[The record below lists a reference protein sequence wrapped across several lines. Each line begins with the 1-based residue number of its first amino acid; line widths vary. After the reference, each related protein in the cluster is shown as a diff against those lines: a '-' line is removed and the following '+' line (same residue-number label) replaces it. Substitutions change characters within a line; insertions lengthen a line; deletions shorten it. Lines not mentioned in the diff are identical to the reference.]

1 MGACV
6 ARCAFA
12 ILLGMF
18 ALIPSF
24 RQESGNVVGISNEF
38 KPGMTV
44 EQLVA
49 VFPTDFFIASI
60 SVPLRT
66 RPCKD
71 AAGHILP
78 PEEYPVYFP
87 DMSDDDAQ
95 GKKLAWQAAQL
106 PLRLDRFELLDKH
119 LLLPL

>member
-24 RQESGNVVGISNEF
+24 RQKSGNVRGISNEF

-60 SVPLRT
+60 SVPS
-66 RPCKD
+66 
-71 AAGHILP
+71 GHGRAKML
-78 PEEYPVYFP
+78 
-87 DMSDDDAQ
+87 Q
-95 GKKLAWQAAQL
+95 GTSFHPRNTLFIS
-106 PLRLDRFELLDKH
+106 PT
-119 LLLPL
+119 